1 LELFD
6 KDPYAN
12 MAASPLN
19 AVLSGAIFGAAL
31 TAAGVYSPTVIIQQ
45 MKFQDFHMMKA
56 FLSASASSACAPL
69 PLLQS
74 FKIRVEKLLNAVNRL
89 AILLAQKY
97 NFTACKP
104 RLPQTLNWFSPYDGN
119 IIGGALLGAGM
130 ALTGA
135 CPGTVLPQLAT
146 GVPSAPYVLCGGLV
160 GGVLF
165 SKFGKP
171 LIGKIDGKGKDKEVL
186 VKPTV
191 YQAFGTDQARA
202 LAVYEAVL
210 LSVVAAVGY
219 LGPEGKEVLLP
230 GAVGGV
236 LIGFSQ
242 LAGLFLT
249 GNTLGVSTAYEQ
261 VGDLFWWAKERI
273 VDGKDVP
280 RPSIRSTAFVFGS
293 VAGSFG
299 IWKLLIEG
307 LTLAG
312 GVEVKIGVLRAV
324 FGGVLLTFGARI
336 AGGCTSGHGISGMS
350 QMSISSFVSVA
361 AMFGGGMGV
370 AALMG

>member
-1 LELFD
+1 
-6 KDPYAN
+6 
-12 MAASPLN
+12 
-19 AVLSGAIFGAAL
+19 
-31 TAAGVYSPTVIIQQ
+31 
-45 MKFQDFHMMKA
+45 
-56 FLSASASSACAPL
+56 
-69 PLLQS
+69 
-74 FKIRVEKLLNAVNRL
+74 
-89 AILLAQKY
+89 
-97 NFTACKP
+97 
-104 RLPQTLNWFSPYDGN
+104 
-119 IIGGALLGAGM
+119 
-130 ALTGA
+130 
-135 CPGTVLPQLAT
+135 
-146 GVPSAPYVLCGGLV
+146 
-160 GGVLF
+160 
-165 SKFGKP
+165 
-171 LIGKIDGKGKDKEVL
+171 
-186 VKPTV
+186 
-191 YQAFGTDQARA
+191 
-202 LAVYEAVL
+202 
-210 LSVVAAVGY
+210 
-219 LGPEGKEVLLP
+219 LLP

-280 RPSIRSTAFVFGS
+280 RPSIKSTAFVFGS

-307 LTLAG
+307 LPLAS
-312 GVEVKIGVLRAV
+312 GVEVKIGGLIAV